1 MLKRSAVVKSRNLRT
16 PRFPETAKNE
26 IEKAKKTDSLAPYPA
41 SWQNRFFDAVGRS
54 PIPKLLVFILIFLG
68 FFLLDHLVP
77 WLEGKLPWGELDAGQ
92 LSFHIWLFIGLFT
105 FDYFISYSK
114 STMARFRPALDV
126 DETEYERLSYR
137 FITLSSRT
145 GWLLTLMAVPFAI
158 VLVSNVGFLPAYF
171 QTGWS
176 SIAAYF
182 SGTVQGSLFLGL
194 SVFLYRAFRMIRQLY
209 DRVESV
215 NLFHLE
221 PIYAF
226 SGFTVRV
233 GMFFVLSSTLGYL
246 TNTIGW
252 FLVFT
257 ISLNLLIAIAAFIWP
272 LGGMHAKLQAEKER
286 VNEENDLRLNRTYKE
301 LHQRIDKKNDVG
313 MGDFRSRLSALL
325 DLRQEIK
332 KISTWPWDSATL
344 RTFITALFVP
354 ITVWLIQQVVLN
366 LAK

>member
-1 MLKRSAVVKSRNLRT
+1 M
-16 PRFPETAKNE
+16 
-26 IEKAKKTDSLAPYPA
+26 AKKNVSFVPYSA
-41 SWQNRFFDAVGRS
+41 SWQNRFFDAVDGL

-68 FFLLDHLVP
+68 FLLLDHLVP

-92 LSFHIWLFIGLFT
+92 LSFHVWLLIAFIV
-105 FDYFISYSK
+105 FDYFLSYAK
-114 STMARFRPALDV
+114 TTMAKFRPALEI
-126 DETEYERLSYR
+126 DEIEYQQLSYR
-137 FITLSSRT
+137 FTHLSALT
-145 GWLLTLMAVPFAI
+145 GWLLTLFSVLFAI
-158 VLVSNVGFLPAYF
+158 VLVSTPGFIPAYL
-171 QTGWS
+171 QSGWS
-176 SIAAYF
+176 SIAVYF

-194 SVFLYRAFRMIRQLY
+194 SVFLYRALRMIRQLY

-246 TNTIGW
+246 TSTIGW

-257 ISLNLLIAIAAFIWP
+257 ISVNLLLAIASFIWP

-325 DLRQEIK
+325 ELRQEIK

-354 ITVWLIQQVVLN
+354 LAVWLIQQFLLN
-366 LAK
+366 TVAK